1 MSKKDYILGFTAII
15 YAITLL
21 FTLINSYFS
30 YNVDSWR
37 FFYNFTQQS
46 NILLL
51 VWLILFSLSIFKY
64 KGLNNL
70 VRNRTLLIAISV
82 YLSITY
88 FIVALILQPIFTGSF
103 NPVSDG
109 SELWLHHLSPI
120 FMWFYLFF
128 VEGTGEIKPRKSLYV
143 LIYPLLYVFINLIIG
158 STTTFSD
165 GTPAYNYGFINPNN
179 YVNIF
184 VFIGVILGLLLVFS
198 LFTVLLTKFKNHVDN
213 TFHK

>member
-1 MSKKDYILGFTAII
+1 MLQFTLKFKIQGEKEMSKKDYILGFTAII

-103 NPVSDG
+103 NP
-109 SELWLHHLSPI
+109 
-120 FMWFYLFF
+120 
-128 VEGTGEIKPRKSLYV
+128 
-143 LIYPLLYVFINLIIG
+143 
-158 STTTFSD
+158 
-165 GTPAYNYGFINPNN
+165 
-179 YVNIF
+179 
-184 VFIGVILGLLLVFS
+184 
-198 LFTVLLTKFKNHVDN
+198 
-213 TFHK
+213 